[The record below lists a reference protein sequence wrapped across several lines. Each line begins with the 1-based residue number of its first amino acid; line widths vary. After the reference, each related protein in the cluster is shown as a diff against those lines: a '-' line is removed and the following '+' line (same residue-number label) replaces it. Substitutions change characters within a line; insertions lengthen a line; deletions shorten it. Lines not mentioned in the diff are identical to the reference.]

1 MIRVFVIA
9 STPMMR
15 VGLRTILTHGE
26 MQVVGEAAALAEPA
40 IALSEIDVIVVAEE
54 TLLDGLQ
61 RTVDEGKSPALLVL
75 SNNNMRLMPMLNTL
89 SPQGWGVVP
98 QDATTEQL
106 QAAVAAVAQ
115 GLRVI
120 PNLQYGFQPDNF
132 GSQSDDHG
140 LQENYHGL
148 QPDNHGLRSV
158 GRVRGGRIPGRREH
172 DNEPGGRGPG
182 GRVQG
187 GREYDTVPGGRR
199 GPGDREGRPYI
210 SGDFGIGDFDAA
222 LPEEAL
228 TAREREVLELLSRG
242 LPNKLIARRLQI
254 SEHTVKFHVSSI
266 YAKLGATSRTDAVS
280 RGVRRGLITI

>member
-61 RTVDEGKSPALLVL
+61 RTVAEGKSPALLVL

-120 PNLQYGFQPDNF
+120 PNIHYGLHPDNF

-140 LQENYHGL
+140 L
-148 QPDNHGLRSV
+148 RSG
-158 GRVRGGRIPGRREH
+158 GRVRGGREH
-172 DNEPGGRGPG
+172 DNEPGG
-182 GRVQG
+182 
-187 GREYDTVPGGRR
+187 
-199 GPGDREGRPYI
+199 REGRPYI
-210 SGDFGIGDFDAA
+210 SGDFGIGEIDAA
-222 LPEEAL
+222 LPDEAL

>member
-26 MQVVGEAAALAEPA
+26 MQVVGEAAALTEPA
-40 IALSEIDVIVVAEE
+40 IELSEIDVMVVAEE
-54 TLLDGLQ
+54 KLLDGLQ
-61 RTVDEGKSPALLVL
+61 RTVAEGKSPALLVL
-75 SNNNMRLMPMLNTL
+75 SSNNTRLLPMLNAL

-98 QDATTEQL
+98 QDASTEQL
-106 QAAVAAVAQ
+106 QAAVVAVAQ

-120 PNLQYGFQPDNF
+120 PNNDDLHLDT
-132 GSQSDDHG
+132 QSM
-140 LQENYHGL
+140 QEYRRGL
-148 QPDNHGLRSV
+148 QPDNHVLGQGERGLDKR
-158 GRVRGGRIPGRREH
+158 
-172 DNEPGGRGPG
+172 EPG
-182 GRVQG
+182 
-187 GREYDTVPGGRR
+187 DHK
-199 GPGDREGRPYI
+199 GRPYI
-210 SGDFGIGDFDAA
+210 SGDFGMGDFDDM
-222 LPEEAL
+222 LPGEAL
-228 TAREREVLELLSRG
+228 TVREREVLELLSRG